1 MTEKAYKF
9 RVQIKGLDGKLS
21 EELHTVSEAPTRF
34 GEAFACGKAVR
45 FYESLKDEKKIKD
58 FRLLY

>member
-9 RVQIKGLDGKLS
+9 RVQVKGIDGKLS
-21 EELHTVSEAPTRF
+21 EELHTVSEAPSQF
-34 GEAFACGKAVR
+34 GEAFACGKVVR
-45 FYESLKDEKKIKD
+45 FYETLKTEKKIKD